1 MQPEKLTDTLA
12 SAAAA
17 ITGLGTPEAI
27 KAVSRDSF
35 LTNVMR
41 NLAGPAISVM
51 VSAVVAILS
60 WGIKFGFWT
69 SASEDTRATYVG
81 MIGIALSIMLGV
93 ALWVQLVGRPSRMEV
108 KAGPGS
114 VIIDSGDNKDSD

>member
-81 MIGIALSIMLGV
+81 MIGIALSIMLGFS
-93 ALWVQLVGRPSRMEV
+93 LWVLLAGRPSRMEI

-114 VIIDSGDNKDSD
+114 VIIDGGESKDSD